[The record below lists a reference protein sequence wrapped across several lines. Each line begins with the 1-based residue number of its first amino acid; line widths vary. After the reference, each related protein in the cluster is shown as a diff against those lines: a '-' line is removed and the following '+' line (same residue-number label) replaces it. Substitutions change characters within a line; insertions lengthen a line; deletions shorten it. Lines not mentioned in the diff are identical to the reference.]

1 MVLGAGIYVNR
12 PSFETLYVGLE
23 RSDVTQISI
32 ALAEANIDFNVGA
45 DGGSIQVPVGMTGK
59 ARLLLAERGLPS
71 SANAG
76 YELFD
81 NVGSLGLTSFMQEVT
96 RVRALE
102 GEIGRTIQQISG
114 IAAARVHIVMPERGS
129 FRKADQNPTASVMIR
144 ASATVGRNAAAS
156 IRHLVASSVPGLD
169 VDDVT
174 VLDSTGQLL
183 ASGDDPANSALNQ
196 SLGVVQNVQTELEK
210 KIDNALAPFLGMDNF
225 RTSVTAR
232 LNTDTQQIQE
242 TVFDPESRVERSTR
256 VTKEEQKSSQQQ
268 PDNAATVQQNIPQA
282 APRGGAGPQSSD
294 QAEKKEEQTNYEINS
309 KTIATVKNSYT
320 VERLSIAVVVN
331 RGRLAAMVGE
341 PVDQAKIDAYLQE
354 MQKIVS
360 SAAGIDAN
368 RGDVVTLNAMD
379 FVETQLLDQAVLG
392 SGYHGDAD
400 AQSWRHHQ
408 RARLRRRRLP
418 GGLDG
423 HAAAGSAARPWRK
436 LPASSPRRIRRSRTA
451 RFLPGR
457 QPVPVAPSWTASAP
471 TSASTAPTICSAWA
485 KTQAPSTVASRK
497 DRKGALHAWSRSAK
511 SAPQRSCANGLSRK
525 PPDHTQKSSDSDKS
539 RRIGGIFRCRRRCG
553 CSALAVVSRANIVRV
568 SAVAGHRPLK
578 STVRIVVPSPESR
591 VRARDCNTLTRS

>member
-1 MVLGAGIYVNR
+1 MFTKNLAGLGQGKLIALAAAGIIAVGMVLGAGIYVNR

-59 ARLLLAERGLPS
+59 SRLLLAERGLPS

-174 VLDSTGQLL
+174 ILDSTGQLL

-242 TVFDPESRVERSTR
+242 TMFDPESRVERSTR

-282 APRGGAGPQSSD
+282 APKGGAGPQSSD

-331 RGRLAAMVGE
+331 RGRIAAMVGE
-341 PVDQAKIDAYLQE
+341 PVDQAKVDAYLQE

-379 FVETQLLDQAVLG
+379 FVETQLLDQAVAG
-392 SGYHGDAD
+392 
-400 AQSWRHHQ
+400 
-408 RARLRRRRLP
+408 P
-418 GGLDG
+418 G
-423 HAAAGSAARPWRK
+423 
-436 LPASSPRRIRRSRTA
+436 IM
-451 RFLPGR
+451 
-457 QPVPVAPSWTASAP
+457 
-471 TSASTAPTICSAWA
+471 
-485 KTQAPSTVASRK
+485 
-497 DRKGALHAWSRSAK
+497 
-511 SAPQRSCANGLSRK
+511 
-525 PPDHTQKSSDSDKS
+525 
-539 RRIGGIFRCRRRCG
+539 
-553 CSALAVVSRANIVRV
+553 
-568 SAVAGHRPLK
+568 
-578 STVRIVVPSPESR
+578 E
-591 VRARDCNTLTRS
+591 TLTRNLGGIINALAFVVVAFLVVWMGMRPLARQLGLGGSSGQLANESAGLELPDFSPATAGAGGALMDGFGSDFGFDSTDDLLSMGEDAGSFNRRVKEGPERRLARMVEISEERAAKILRKWAIEKAA

>member
-1 MVLGAGIYVNR
+1 MSLLNQFSMFTKNLASLGQGKLIALAAAGIIAVGLVLGAGIYVNR

-59 ARLLLAERGLPS
+59 SRLLLAERGLPS

-174 VLDSTGQLL
+174 ILDSTGQLL

-242 TVFDPESRVERSTR
+242 TMFDPESRVERSTR

-282 APRGGAGPQSSD
+282 APSGGAGPQSND

-341 PVDQAKIDAYLQE
+341 PADQAKIDAYLQE

-379 FVETQLLDQAVLG
+379 FVETQLLDQAIAG
-392 SGYHGDAD
+392 
-400 AQSWRHHQ
+400 
-408 RARLRRRRLP
+408 P
-418 GGLDG
+418 G
-423 HAAAGSAARPWRK
+423 
-436 LPASSPRRIRRSRTA
+436 IM
-451 RFLPGR
+451 
-457 QPVPVAPSWTASAP
+457 
-471 TSASTAPTICSAWA
+471 
-485 KTQAPSTVASRK
+485 
-497 DRKGALHAWSRSAK
+497 
-511 SAPQRSCANGLSRK
+511 
-525 PPDHTQKSSDSDKS
+525 
-539 RRIGGIFRCRRRCG
+539 
-553 CSALAVVSRANIVRV
+553 
-568 SAVAGHRPLK
+568 
-578 STVRIVVPSPESR
+578 E
-591 VRARDCNTLTRS
+591 TLTRNLGGIINALAFVAVAFLVVWMGMRPLARQLGLGGNAGQLESEAAGLELPDFSPATAGAGGALMDGFGSDFGFDSGDDLLSMGEDAGSFNRRVKEGPERRLARMVEISEERAAKILRKWALEKAA

>member
-1 MVLGAGIYVNR
+1 MSLLNQFSMFTKNLASLGQGKLIALAAAGIIAVGMVLGAGIYVNR

-59 ARLLLAERGLPS
+59 SRLLLAERGLPS

-144 ASATVGRNAAAS
+144 ASATVGRSAAAS

-174 VLDSTGQLL
+174 ILDSTGQLL

-242 TVFDPESRVERSTR
+242 TMFDPESRVERSTR

-282 APRGGAGPQSSD
+282 APRGGAGPQSND

-331 RGRLAAMVGE
+331 RGRIAAMVGE

-379 FVETQLLDQAVLG
+379 FVETQLLDQAVAG
-392 SGYHGDAD
+392 
-400 AQSWRHHQ
+400 
-408 RARLRRRRLP
+408 P
-418 GGLDG
+418 G
-423 HAAAGSAARPWRK
+423 
-436 LPASSPRRIRRSRTA
+436 IM
-451 RFLPGR
+451 
-457 QPVPVAPSWTASAP
+457 
-471 TSASTAPTICSAWA
+471 
-485 KTQAPSTVASRK
+485 
-497 DRKGALHAWSRSAK
+497 
-511 SAPQRSCANGLSRK
+511 
-525 PPDHTQKSSDSDKS
+525 
-539 RRIGGIFRCRRRCG
+539 
-553 CSALAVVSRANIVRV
+553 
-568 SAVAGHRPLK
+568 
-578 STVRIVVPSPESR
+578 E
-591 VRARDCNTLTRS
+591 TLTRNLGGIINALAFVVVAFLVVWMGMRPLARQLGLGGSSGQLANESAGLELPDFSPATAGAGGALMDGFGSDFGFDSTDDLLNMGEDAGAFNRRVKEGPERRLSRMVEISEERAAKILRKWALEKAA